1 LKTNRFGVSWDMRVE
16 PRIGWAVRKPFTVFA
31 RGTSLRRRVAYS
43 LGLVRLILV
52 PVIFLAVYY
61 LLAMGSI
68 VDRIVSVD
76 APMATLAERISLEML
91 DARRAERNYFLLYDP
106 AELESNRQA
115 LSRMQQ
121 IIDSCRQLQPEER
134 SALEDIQSHAQIY
147 QRRMADAVARR
158 GEITAAPTQHL
169 REVIRAYTRDLNELL
184 KGASHANRAKLVE
197 ELHNRVGSL
206 DAQVATTLEAE
217 DPAFHQ
223 ISADLRTSSDTIV
236 EESSDLETRSWG
248 RVQRDH
254 ERARLLVRR
263 AEWVLCIVSA
273 LTILLSVWV
282 SFVLPRTVV
291 EPLAALK
298 AAVDHAAAGN
308 YAIKFDVEGEGE
320 VVQLANSVRKLLA
333 HVREREENSNRST
346 AS

>member
-1 LKTNRFGVSWDMRVE
+1 MAVE
-16 PRIGWAVRKPFTVFA
+16 PRMSWSVRKPFKVFA

-43 LGLVRLILV
+43 LALVRLILV
-52 PVIFLAVYY
+52 PVILLAVYY
-61 LLAMGSI
+61 LFAMGSI

-91 DARRAERNYFLLYDP
+91 DARRAERNYFLVYDS
-106 AELESNRQA
+106 ADLESNRQA

-121 IIDSCRQLQPEER
+121 IIDSCRRLQPEEH
-134 SALEDIQSHAQIY
+134 APLEHIQSQAQFY

-158 GEITAAPTQHL
+158 GEVTEAPAQHV
-169 REVIRAYTRDLNELL
+169 RDVVRAYTRDLNVLL
-184 KGASHANRAKLVE
+184 NGASRTNRAKLVE

-206 DAQVATTLEAE
+206 DAQVAATLEAE

-223 ISADLRTSSDTIV
+223 ISSDLRTSSEAIV
-236 EESSDLETRSWG
+236 QESSDLETRGWA

-263 AEWVLCIVSA
+263 AEWVLCSVSA

-282 SFVLPRTVV
+282 SFLLPRTVV
-291 EPLAALK
+291 KPLVALK
-298 AAVDHAAAGN
+298 AAVDHATAGN
-308 YAIKFDVEGEGE
+308 YAIEFDVEGQGE

-333 HVREREENSNRST
+333 HVREKDENSRPST
-346 AS
+346 KS

>member
-1 LKTNRFGVSWDMRVE
+1 
-16 PRIGWAVRKPFTVFA
+16 
-31 RGTSLRRRVAYS
+31 VAYS

-61 LLAMGSI
+61 LFAMGWI

-91 DARRAERNYFLLYDP
+91 DARRAERNYFLVYDL
-106 AELESNRQA
+106 AELEANRQA
-115 LSRMQQ
+115 VSRMQQ
-121 IIDSCRQLQPEER
+121 IIDSCRQLLPEER
-134 SALEDIQSHAQIY
+134 SALDHIQSQAQFY

-158 GEITAAPTQHL
+158 GEATEAPTQHL
-169 REVIRAYTRDLNELL
+169 REVVQAYTHDLNELL
-184 KGASHANRAKLVE
+184 KGASRTNRAKLVE

-223 ISADLRTSSDTIV
+223 ISADLRASSDTIV
-236 EESSDLETRSWG
+236 QESSDLETRSWQ
-248 RVQRDH
+248 RVLRDH
-254 ERARLLVRR
+254 ERARLLLRR
-263 AEWVLCIVSA
+263 AEWVGCIVSA

-291 EPLAALK
+291 EPLVALK

-308 YAIKFDVEGEGE
+308 YAFEFDVEGKGE
-320 VVQLANSVRKLLA
+320 VVQLADSVRNLLA
-333 HVREREENSNRST
+333 HVREREENSNPST
-346 AS
+346 ASQQDAEKAV

>member
-1 LKTNRFGVSWDMRVE
+1 MAVE
-16 PRIGWAVRKPFTVFA
+16 PRMSWAVRKPFKVFA

-52 PVIFLAVYY
+52 PVILLAVYY
-61 LLAMGSI
+61 LFKMGSI

-91 DARRAERNYFLLYDP
+91 DARRTERNYFLVYDP
-106 AELESNRQA
+106 ADLESNRQA

-121 IIDSCRQLQPEER
+121 IVDSCRQLQPEER
-134 SALEDIQSHAQIY
+134 STLEHIQSQAQFY

-158 GEITAAPTQHL
+158 GEVTEAPVQHL
-169 REVIRAYTRDLNELL
+169 RDVVRAYTRDLNELL

-206 DAQVATTLEAE
+206 DAEVAATLEAE

-223 ISADLRTSSDTIV
+223 ISADLRTSSDAIV
-236 EESSDLETRSWG
+236 QESTDLETRSWG

-282 SFVLPRTVV
+282 SFLLPRTVV
-291 EPLAALK
+291 KPLVALK

-308 YAIKFDVEGEGE
+308 YAIEFDVEGEGE

-333 HVREREENSNRST
+333 HVREKDENSHPST
-346 AS
+346 ES

>member
-1 LKTNRFGVSWDMRVE
+1 MS
-16 PRIGWAVRKPFTVFA
+16 WAVRKPFKVFA

-43 LGLVRLILV
+43 LALVRLILV

-61 LLAMGSI
+61 LFAMGLI
-68 VDRIVSVD
+68 VERIVSVD

-91 DARRAERNYFLLYDP
+91 DARRAERNYFLVYDP

-121 IIDSCRQLQPEER
+121 IVDSCRQMQPEER
-134 SALEDIQSHAQIY
+134 NALERIQSQAQFY

-158 GEITAAPTQHL
+158 GEGTEAPTQHL
-169 REVIRAYTRDLNELL
+169 REVVRAYTRDLDELL
-184 KGASHANRAKLVE
+184 KRASHTNRAKLVE

-223 ISADLRTSSDTIV
+223 ISADLRTSSEAIV
-236 EESSDLETRSWG
+236 QESSDLETRSWR
-248 RVQRDH
+248 RVLRDH
-254 ERARLLVRR
+254 ERARLLMRR
-263 AEWVLCIVSA
+263 AEWVLCIVSG

-291 EPLAALK
+291 EPLVALK
-298 AAVDHAAAGN
+298 AAVDRAAAGN
-308 YAIKFDVEGEGE
+308 YAFEFDVEGEGE

-333 HVREREENSNRST
+333 HVREKEENSNQQRR
-346 AS
+346 

>member
-1 LKTNRFGVSWDMRVE
+1 M
-16 PRIGWAVRKPFTVFA
+16 ARKSFTVFA

-61 LLAMGSI
+61 LFAMGSI

-91 DARRAERNYFLLYDP
+91 DARRAERNYFLVYDP

-121 IIDSCRQLQPEER
+121 IIETCRQLQPEER
-134 SALEDIQSHAQIY
+134 SALAHIQSQAKFY

-158 GEITAAPTQHL
+158 GEATEAPTQHL

-184 KGASHANRAKLVE
+184 KGASHTNRAKLVE
-197 ELHNRVGSL
+197 ELHNRLGSL
-206 DAQVATTLEAE
+206 DEQVAATLEAE

-223 ISADLRTSSDTIV
+223 ISADLRTSSDAIV
-236 EESSDLETRSWG
+236 QESSDLETRSWG

-254 ERARLLVRR
+254 ETARLLVRR
-263 AEWVLCIVSA
+263 AEWVLSIVSA
-273 LTILLSVWV
+273 LVILLSVWV

-291 EPLAALK
+291 EPLVALK

-308 YAIKFDVEGEGE
+308 YAIEFDVEGKGE

-333 HVREREENSNRST
+333 HVREREENSKHSS

>member
-1 LKTNRFGVSWDMRVE
+1 MRVE
-16 PRIGWAVRKPFTVFA
+16 PRMIWAARKPFTVFA

-61 LLAMGSI
+61 LFAMGSI

-91 DARRAERNYFLLYDP
+91 DARRAERNYFLVYDP
-106 AELESNRQA
+106 AELEANRQA

-121 IIDSCRQLQPEER
+121 IIDSCRRLQPEEG
-134 SALEDIQSHAQIY
+134 SALNHIQSQAQFY

-158 GEITAAPTQHL
+158 GEVTEAPAQHL
-169 REVIRAYTRDLNELL
+169 REVIRAYTRDLDELL
-184 KGASHANRAKLVE
+184 KGASHTNRAKLVE

-206 DAQVATTLEAE
+206 DEQVAATLEAE

-223 ISADLRTSSDTIV
+223 ISADLRTSSDAIV
-236 EESSDLETRSWG
+236 EESSDLETRSWR

-254 ERARLLVRR
+254 ERAGLLVRR
-263 AEWVLCIVSA
+263 AEWVLSIVSA
-273 LTILLSVWV
+273 LVILLSVWV

-291 EPLAALK
+291 EPLVALK

-308 YAIKFDVEGEGE
+308 YAIEFDVEGEGE
-320 VVQLANSVRKLLA
+320 VVKLANSVRKLLA
-333 HVREREENSNRST
+333 HVREKDENSNHS
-346 AS
+346 SES

>member
-1 LKTNRFGVSWDMRVE
+1 MAVE
-16 PRIGWAVRKPFTVFA
+16 PRMSWAIRKPFKVFA

-61 LLAMGSI
+61 LFAMGSI

-91 DARRAERNYFLLYDP
+91 DARRAERNYFLVYDP

-121 IIDSCRQLQPEER
+121 IIDSCRRLQPEEG
-134 SALEDIQSHAQIY
+134 SALEHIRSQAQFY

-158 GEITAAPTQHL
+158 GEVTEAPAEHL
-169 REVIRAYTRDLNELL
+169 RDVVRAYTRDLNELL
-184 KGASHANRAKLVE
+184 KGAGHTNRAKLVE

-206 DAQVATTLEAE
+206 DVQVAATLEAE

-223 ISADLRTSSDTIV
+223 ISADLRTSSEAIV
-236 EESSDLETRSWG
+236 QESSDLETRSWG
-248 RVQRDH
+248 RVERDH
-254 ERARLLVRR
+254 ARARQLVRR
-263 AEWVLCIVSA
+263 AEWVLGIVSA

-291 EPLAALK
+291 KPLVALK

-308 YAIKFDVEGEGE
+308 YAIEFDVEGEGE

-333 HVREREENSNRST
+333 HVREKDENPHQST
-346 AS
+346 ES

>member
-1 LKTNRFGVSWDMRVE
+1 MAVE
-16 PRIGWAVRKPFTVFA
+16 PRMTWAVRKPFKVFA

-61 LLAMGSI
+61 LFAMGSI

-76 APMATLAERISLEML
+76 APTATLAERISLEML
-91 DARRAERNYFLLYDP
+91 DARRAERNYFLAYDP
-106 AELESNRQA
+106 ADLEANRQA

-121 IIDSCRQLQPEER
+121 IIDTCRRLQPEE
-134 SALEDIQSHAQIY
+134 SGTLEHIQSQAQFY
-147 QRRMADAVARR
+147 QRRMADAVVRR
-158 GEITAAPTQHL
+158 GEVTEAPAQHL
-169 REVIRAYTRDLNELL
+169 QEVIRAYTRDLDELL
-184 KGASHANRAKLVE
+184 KGASRTNRAKLVE

-223 ISADLRTSSDTIV
+223 ISADLRTSSDAIV
-236 EESSDLETRSWG
+236 QESNDLETRSWQ
-248 RVQRDH
+248 RVLHDH
-254 ERARLLVRR
+254 ERAGLLVRR

-291 EPLAALK
+291 EPLVALK
-298 AAVDHAAAGN
+298 AAVDRAAAGN
-308 YAIKFDVEGEGE
+308 YAFEFDVEGEGE

-333 HVREREENSNRST
+333 YVREKEENSKQST
-346 AS
+346 PS